1 MKKNKKLLMIAI
13 LLLLIVLVGTWAFSK
28 YTTTLTGTGTA
39 SVAKWSFKVNGSAT
53 ETITDLDLL
62 DTTLNSKVVD
72 GKIAPGTD
80 GSFAVEIDASGSE
93 VAVKYTIELS
103 GLTGMPTNLKF
114 YTDSTFTTEM
124 EITDGKCSTTETIA
138 LGDVDTPVIKTI
150 YWQWAYETT
159 EIADNDLI
167 DTTDS
172 ALEDT
177 TFTVKV
183 VGVQQDPRVAN

>member
-53 ETITDLDLL
+53 ETIANLDLK
-62 DTTLNSKVVD
+62 DTTLNNKVVD

-93 VAVKYTIELS
+93 VAVDYTIELS

-124 EITDGKCSTTETIA
+124 PISDGKCSTTGTIA
-138 LGDVDTPVIKTI
+138 LAEVDTKVTKTI

-159 EIADNDLI
+159 DIATNDPI

-172 ALEDT
+172 ALPDT

-183 VGVQQDPRVAN
+183 VGVQQDPRS